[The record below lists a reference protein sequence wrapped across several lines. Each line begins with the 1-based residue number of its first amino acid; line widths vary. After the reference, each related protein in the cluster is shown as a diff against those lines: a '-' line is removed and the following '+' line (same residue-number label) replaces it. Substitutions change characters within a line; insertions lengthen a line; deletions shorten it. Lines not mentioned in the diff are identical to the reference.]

1 MGKYARE
8 FLRKFI
14 NCRRGSIIENIIY
27 IIIIGA
33 LTFTFYTDFVAE
45 PLAGSM
51 NDLTTN
57 IDTWTKAPAI
67 TPAKSN

>member
-1 MGKYARE
+1 MKK
-8 FLRKFI
+8 FLK
-14 NCRRGSIIENIIY
+14 CRRGNIIENIIY

-51 NDLTTN
+51 KDLTTN
-57 IDTWTKAPAI
+57 IDTWTSAPSI
-67 TPAKSN
+67 TPTP